1 MEYKEPENPATSVL
15 EALRRL
21 KEAPRHAVLYLL
33 IMLEA
38 REGRE
43 PGLELIITFEAAK
56 WRHLDLGGNITDA
69 VVKLHELGLVRYNAG
84 EFRQELTDLG
94 AEVAQHLAAVRPFAS
109 TLYGLP

>member
-15 EALRRL
+15 EALKRL

-43 PGLELIITFEAAK
+43 PGFELIMMFETAK
-56 WRHLDLGGNITDA
+56 WRHFELTGSDTAA
-69 VVKLHELGLVRYNAG
+69 VVKLHELGLVRYNIK
-84 EFRQELTDLG
+84 EWRQELTDLG
-94 AEVAQHLAAVRPFAS
+94 ADVAQHLSALRPFAS